1 MHNTHIMEDI
11 LRYLK
16 QEEKQSGR
24 KIKKIYISLSR
35 FGTLTKEHFLQH
47 FEAASADAWRQALK
61 VEIKEIPFGKEL
73 EITRI
78 DFIEAGSR

>member
-1 MHNTHIMEDI
+1 MHNTRIMEDI
-11 LRYLK
+11 FKYLK
-16 QEEKQSGR
+16 QEERRSGR

-35 FGTLTKEHFLQH
+35 FGTLTKKHFLQH
-47 FEAASADAWRQALK
+47 FKTASAAAWRQALQ

-78 DFIEAGSR
+78 DFSEAGNR